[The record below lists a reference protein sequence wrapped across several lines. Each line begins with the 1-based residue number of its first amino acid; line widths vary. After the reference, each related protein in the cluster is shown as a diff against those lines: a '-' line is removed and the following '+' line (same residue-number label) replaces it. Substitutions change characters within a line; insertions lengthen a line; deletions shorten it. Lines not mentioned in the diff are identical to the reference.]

1 VTICCESA
9 TACVF
14 AKALLAHAA
23 VCERAVRRSLAERE
37 LVACGS
43 PVARTNCGTLAALM
57 HERARLPLRLPRPD
71 APLAHAQALRLHC
84 GGLQGLR
91 LTLDADCHDVHRLVG
106 LAHERHGS
114 LTDLPWERIVA
125 EVRAWQ
131 PRPRRAPSLP

>member
-1 VTICCESA
+1 VDASGEL
-9 TACVF
+9 TASCVF
-14 AKALLAHAA
+14 ARALQVRAA
-23 VCERAVRRSLAERE
+23 MCELAVRHARAERE

-43 PVARTNCGTLAALM
+43 PVAHTNCATLAALM